1 MSQRNRSG
9 KAKRSRW
16 FTYLWIFALAVLIFG
31 LLWKEQTSLL
41 YILAT
46 LGVTILL
53 VIVAIADL
61 GQSVQPPT
69 TIALPDLPPQPRVK
83 ARK

>member
-1 MSQRNRSG
+1 MSPRNRSG
-9 KAKRSRW
+9 KAKSRW
-16 FTYLWIFALAVLIFG
+16 FTYLWIAALVVLVVG
-31 LLWKEQTSLL
+31 LLWKEQTPLL

-53 VIVAIADL
+53 VIVAMADL
-61 GQSVQPPT
+61 GQSEQPPT
-69 TIALPDLPPQPRVK
+69 TIALPEVPPQSRVK